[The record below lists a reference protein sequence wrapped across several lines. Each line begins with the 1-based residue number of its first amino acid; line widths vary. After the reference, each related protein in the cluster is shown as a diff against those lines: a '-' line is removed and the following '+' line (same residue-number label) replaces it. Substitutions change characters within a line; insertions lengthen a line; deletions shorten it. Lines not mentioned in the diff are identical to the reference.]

1 MTNADVDNVSADE
14 VSALETKIITQVEY
28 YFGDFNLPRD
38 KFLQGKLKEDDG
50 WVTIETLLTFN
61 RLKSL
66 TTKSDVVAAALRKS
80 TSQLLEVSEDGTKIR
95 RSPAKPAPESN
106 KEQQQKL
113 DELSVYVKGFPPTA
127 TIDELLEFFGRF
139 GKCINVF
146 MRRYPKTRK
155 FKGSVFGTFAT
166 KEEADAFLAKEDVK
180 YNELELT
187 RSLKTEYV
195 ARKKQERQ
203 ARLEEKAKKKAA
215 NDETSAGGGGDAADE
230 AEAPDIV
237 LGCILRVKGLGDKT
251 SWENL
256 KEAFAPYAK
265 VAFVDYSR
273 GQPEAVLRFAEE
285 GSAQAVLAKLG
296 AQEEALKINGNQ
308 VTAEAVE
315 GDEEV
320 EYWKKLTAAKR
331 DRKNRFKSGQR
342 GNKGGQQGRGRGQ
355 GGRRQDRGKKRAA
368 EDDAASGDATEKN
381 SEVKQEKNSEVKQ
394 EKKDAQE
401 NEADKS
407 EAKRPKT
414 DDGVAAAE

>member
-1 MTNADVDNVSADE
+1 MTNADVENVSADG

-66 TTKSDVVAAALRKS
+66 TTESGVVAAALRKS

-127 TIDELLEFFGRF
+127 GIDELLEFFGRF

-155 FKGSVFGTFAT
+155 FKGSVFATFAT

-180 YNELELT
+180 YNELELK

-215 NDETSAGGGGDAADE
+215 NDETSAGGGGDAAAE
-230 AEAPDIV
+230 ETEAPEIV

-285 GSAQAVLAKLG
+285 GSAQEVLAKLG
-296 AQEEALKINGNQ
+296 AQEEPLKVNGNE

-331 DRKNRFKSGQR
+331 DRKNRFKGGQR
-342 GNKGGQQGRGRGQ
+342 GNKGGQQGRGRGHQ
-355 GGRRQDRGKKRAA
+355 GGRRQDRGKKRPA
-368 EDDAASGDATEKN
+368 EDGSATEN
-381 SEVKQEKNSEVKQ
+381 SEGNRQ
-394 EKKDAQE
+394 KKDAQE
-401 NEADKS
+401 NSEADKGAES
-407 EAKRPKT
+407 AAKRSKT
-414 DDGVAAAE
+414 DEGAAAAE

>member
-1 MTNADVDNVSADE
+1 MTNADVDNVSADG
-14 VSALETKIITQVEY
+14 VSALDTKIITQVEY

-80 TSQLLEVSEDGTKIR
+80 ASQLLEVSEDGTKIR

-127 TIDELLEFFGRF
+127 SIDELLEFFGRF

-155 FKGSVFGTFAT
+155 FKGSVFATFAT

-203 ARLEEKAKKKAA
+203 ARLEEKAKKRAA
-215 NDETSAGGGGDAADE
+215 NDETSAGGGGDAAAE
-230 AEAPDIV
+230 ETEAPEIV

-296 AQEEALKINGNQ
+296 AQEGAPQ
-308 VTAEAVE
+308 
-315 GDEEV
+315 DQRQR
-320 EYWKKLTAAKR
+320 AKR
-331 DRKNRFKSGQR
+331 DRKNRFKAGQR
-342 GNKGGQQGRGRGQ
+342 GNKGGQQGRGRGHQ
-355 GGRRQDRGKKRAA
+355 GGRRQDRGKKRPA
-368 EDDAASGDATEKN
+368 EDGSATEN
-381 SEVKQEKNSEVKQ
+381 SEGKQQ
-394 EKKDAQE
+394 KKDAQE
-401 NEADKS
+401 NNESDKGAGS
-407 EAKRPKT
+407 EAKRSKT

>member
-1 MTNADVDNVSADE
+1 MTNADVENVSADG

-28 YFGDFNLPRD
+28 YFGDYNLPRD

-50 WVTIETLLTFN
+50 WVTIGTLLTFN
-61 RLKSL
+61 RLRSL
-66 TTKSDVVAAALRKS
+66 TTESDVVAAALRKS

-146 MRRYPKTRK
+146 MRRYPKSRK
-155 FKGSVFGTFAT
+155 FKGSVFATFAT

-187 RSLKTEYV
+187 RALKTEYV

-203 ARLEEKAKKKAA
+203 ARFEEKAKKKAA
-215 NDETSAGGGGDAADE
+215 NDEASSGGGGDAAE
-230 AEAPDIV
+230 ESEPPEIV

-251 SWENL
+251 TWENL

-265 VAFVDYSR
+265 VAFVDYTR

-296 AQEEALKINGNQ
+296 AQEEALKINGDE

-331 DRKNRFKSGQR
+331 DKKNRFKAGQR
-342 GNKGGQQGRGRGQ
+342 GNRGGHQGRGRGQ
-355 GGRRQDRGKKRAA
+355 GGRRQDRGKKRSS
-368 EDDAASGDATEKN
+368 DDAAGAGGDKTEN
-381 SEVKQEKNSEVKQ
+381 SEGKEQ
-394 EKKDAQE
+394 KKDAQE
-401 NEADKS
+401 NNEADKGAES
-407 EAKRPKT
+407 EAKRSKT